1 MLLTLTLLSY
11 YGLEDVDQDSVD
23 TFLSGLVDTALWK
36 LEEDGCVTIDE
47 DGSVLCKLNLIITVF
62 RQR

>member
-36 LEEDGCVTIDE
+36 LAEDGCVTIDE

-62 RQR
+62 RQC